1 MRGKLIIF
9 EAGDG
14 SGKATQA
21 EKLYARLAAEKHRVR
36 KISFPNYKSDSAAL
50 IKMYLRGDFGAN
62 PAAVNPYAASA
73 FYAVDRYA
81 SYKRDWE
88 ADYLSGAVI
97 IADRYTTSNMVHQ
110 TAKITGAGEKKEF
123 LRWLWDLEFVK
134 FSLPVPNAVIFL
146 NMPPEQS
153 FRIMEGRVN
162 KFTGKA
168 EKDIHERDFA
178 YLRESYRIACGLARE
193 YGWLEVDC
201 MKGTDLRGVEDIHQ
215 EIFTRLK
222 DKLF

>member
-21 EKLYARLAAEKHRVR
+21 EKLYARLKADKYRVR
-36 KISFPNYKSDSAAL
+36 KISFPNYKSDAAAL

-62 PAAVNPYAASA
+62 PAAVNPYAASV

-81 SYKRDWE
+81 SYKLDWE
-88 ADYLSGAVI
+88 ADYLDGAVI

-110 TAKITGAGEKKEF
+110 TAKIAGEEEKKEF

-134 FSLPVPNAVIFL
+134 LSLPVPDAVIFL

-153 FRIMEGRVN
+153 FCIMEGRVN

-168 EKDIHERDFA
+168 EKDIHEKDLA
-178 YLRESYRIACGLARE
+178 YLRESYKKACEFARE

-201 MKGTDLRGVEDIHQ
+201 MGETGLRSVEDIHE
-215 EIFTRLK
+215 EIYVRLK
-222 DKLF
+222 ARLF

>member
-21 EKLYARLAAEKHRVR
+21 EKLYTRLKADKHRVR
-36 KISFPNYKSDSAAL
+36 KISFPNYKSDAAAL

-62 PAAVNPYAASA
+62 PAAVNPYAASV

-81 SYKRDWE
+81 SYKLDWE
-88 ADYLSGAVI
+88 AAYLDGAVI

-110 TAKITGAGEKKEF
+110 TAKITGEEEKKEF

-134 FSLPVPNAVIFL
+134 LSLPVPDAVIFL

-168 EKDIHERDFA
+168 EKDIHEKDYA
-178 YLRESYRIACGLARE
+178 YLRDSYKIACELARE
-193 YGWLEVDC
+193 YGWFEVDC
-201 MKGTDLRGVEDIHQ
+201 MEETGLRSVEDIHE
-215 EIFTRLK
+215 EIYARLK
-222 DKLF
+222 ARLF